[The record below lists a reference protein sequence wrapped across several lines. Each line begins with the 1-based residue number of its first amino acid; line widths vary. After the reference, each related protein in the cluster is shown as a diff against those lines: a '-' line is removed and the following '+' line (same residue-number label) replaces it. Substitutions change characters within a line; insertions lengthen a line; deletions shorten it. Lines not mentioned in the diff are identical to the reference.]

1 MFLFT
6 PPADSQSQLSSLLSL
21 LSFAA
26 TEHQGNSD
34 CVLECCVCLQQPT
47 PSRRR
52 DARAVNPLHIAIA
65 APGTTLVAALATTL
79 TFEPAAWWLY

>member
-52 DARAVNPLHIAIA
+52 DARAVNHLHIATA
-65 APGTTLVAALATTL
+65 AVVAALATAL
-79 TFEPAAWWLY
+79 TGEPAAGWLY

>member
-1 MFLFT
+1 M
-6 PPADSQSQLSSLLSL
+6 LSL

-26 TEHQGNSD
+26 TEHQGNLD
-34 CVLECCVCLQQPT
+34 CVLECCVSLQQPT
-47 PSRRR
+47 LSRRR

-79 TFEPAAWWLY
+79 TSEPAAGWLY